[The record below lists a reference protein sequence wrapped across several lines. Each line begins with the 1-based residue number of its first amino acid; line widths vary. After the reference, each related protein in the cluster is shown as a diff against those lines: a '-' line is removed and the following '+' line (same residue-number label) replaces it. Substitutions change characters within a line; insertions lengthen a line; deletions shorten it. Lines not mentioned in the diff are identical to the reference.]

1 MAGMMTLSGYILV
14 GHGHHQ
20 GAVYPVISAH
30 FVGMFGLVLFV
41 GSIIDRV
48 GRTLSLLGELTLLGI
63 SVLGVVLA
71 VESVLLTSSAL
82 FGIGLGW
89 NFSFVAAAA
98 ELVDLTSPAER
109 GKILGASTICSQ
121 VCSGP
126 RWPFSAESPS
136 RTSACPAWA

>member
-109 GKILGASTICSQ
+109 GKILRASTICSQ